1 MTILVLLAVLAGFLV
16 LEHYWAGYALRS
28 LDLHTECDRPLA
40 EPGQIIAWRARVDNY
55 SRLPIPFVRLVQSF
69 PNEALLHADRG
80 WRDAYCRDNILS
92 YYAEH
97 RLTLPGRRSVTRT
110 LELSFQERG
119 IYRVGN
125 YQLSAGDLLG
135 FKEVKCHG
143 DGKKIVVMP
152 HRSAQQTAIDAVGGF
167 LGDISV
173 RRFILE
179 DPILTVGFR
188 DYTGREPMRSIA
200 WNRTA
205 QSGTLQVKQ
214 YDHTAER
221 HVVVLLNTEGATDAQ
236 LEECLRLTRSV
247 CEKLEQQKV
256 PYGFRTNG
264 NLPGPVGKIHAMQ
277 EGLGAQHLNTI
288 LYGLGCADSTC
299 FHSFR
304 YLTRQTLRKRKGSES
319 YIVITPDDSAAERSC
334 ILELSNAVGAPVC
347 VLRGNVEV
355 SQA

>member
-1 MTILVLLAVLAGFLV
+1 MTIAVLLVVLAGFLV

-28 LDLHTECDRPLA
+28 LQLRSDCDCPLA
-40 EPGQIIAWRARVDNY
+40 QPGQTVAWSATVDNY
-55 SRLPIPFVRLVQSF
+55 SRLPIPFVRLVQTF
-69 PNEALLHADRG
+69 PNEAILNAERG

-92 YYAEH
+92 YYAEY
-97 RLTLPGRRSVTRT
+97 RLTLPGRRSVTRK
-110 LELSFQERG
+110 LELSFRERG
-119 IYRVGN
+119 IYHVGN

-135 FKEVKCHG
+135 FREVKCHG
-143 DGKKIVVMP
+143 SGKKIVVMP

-221 HVVVLLNTEGATDAQ
+221 HVVVLLNTEGATDEQ

-256 PYGFRTNG
+256 PYGFRTNA

-277 EGLGAQHLNTI
+277 EGLGQQHLNTI

-304 YLTRQTLRKRKGSES
+304 YLTRQALRQRKGSES
-319 YIVITPDDSAAERSC
+319 YIVITPDDKGEAHSC
-334 ILELSNAVGAPVC
+334 IVELSNAVGAPVC
-347 VLRGNVEV
+347 VLRG
-355 SQA
+355 SLQ

>member
-1 MTILVLLAVLAGFLV
+1 MTILVLLAVLAGFLL
-16 LEHYWAGYALRS
+16 LEHKWAGYALHSLQLRS
-28 LDLHTECDRPLA
+28 DCDRPLA
-40 EPGQIIAWRARVDNY
+40 EPGQTVIWSATVDNY
-55 SRLPIPFVRLVQSF
+55 SRLPIPFVRLVQTF
-69 PNEALLHADRG
+69 PNEANLNAERG

-92 YYAEH
+92 YYAEY
-97 RLTLPGRRSVTRT
+97 RMTLRGRRSVTRK
-110 LELSFQERG
+110 LELSFRERG
-119 IYRVGN
+119 VYHVGN

-143 DGKKIVVMP
+143 IGKKIVVMP

-205 QSGTLQVKQ
+205 QAGSLQVKQ

-221 HVVVLLNTEGATDAQ
+221 HVVVLLNTQGATEEQ

-256 PYGFRTNG
+256 PYGFRTNA
-264 NLPGPVGKIHAMQ
+264 NLPGPVGKIHVMQ

-288 LYGLGCADSTC
+288 LYGLGGADSTC

-319 YIVITPDDSAAERSC
+319 YIVITPDDKGEAHSC
-334 ILELSNAVGAPVC
+334 IVELSNAVGTPVC
-347 VLRGNVEV
+347 VLRANGEV
-355 SQA
+355 TCA